1 VSESP
6 APTRTRLNAAAR
18 RAAILDSAQRV
29 FGQRGYHGTSIDDVA
44 QAAGISKAL
53 IYEHFASKRELHAE
67 LVALHAGELFR
78 RLEANANAGTAGELR
93 MRGGVDI
100 FFAFVEE
107 QREAWRVLFRDAAD
121 EEIADITAGV
131 QRQALNL
138 LVALSHADP
147 QAPPMR
153 PGESPEDHERS
164 VEQFS
169 QLLSGAVQALA
180 NWWYDHPGVP
190 REELVERVMEFAWTG
205 LERMRG
211 PRAG

>member
-1 VSESP
+1 VASAP
-6 APTRTRLNAAAR
+6 ARGRTRLNAAAR
-18 RAAILDSAQRV
+18 RAAILEAAQSV
-29 FGQRGYHGTSIDDVA
+29 FGQRGYHGTSIDDIA

-67 LVALHAGELFR
+67 LVAVHAGELFR
-78 RLEANANAGTAGELR
+78 RLEANANAGTAGERR

-100 FFAFVEE
+100 FFSFVEDN
-107 QREAWRVLFRDAAD
+107 REAWRVLFRDAAD

-138 LVALSHADP
+138 IIALSHADP
-147 QAPPMR
+147 HAPARR
-153 PGESPEDHERS
+153 PGESSADHERS

-169 QLLSGAVQALA
+169 QLLSGAVQALG
-180 NWWYDHPGVP
+180 NWWYDHPEVA

-211 PRAG
+211 PREN

>member
-1 VSESP
+1 V
-6 APTRTRLNAAAR
+6 ARAAGRTRLNAPER
-18 RAAILDSAQRV
+18 RTAILDAAQST

-44 QAAGISKAL
+44 HAAGISKAL

-67 LVALHAGELFR
+67 LVAAHAGELFR
-78 RLEANANAGTAGELR
+78 RLQANANAGTAGEAR

-107 QREAWRVLFRDAAD
+107 NPEAWRVLFRDAAD

-131 QRQALNL
+131 QAQALSL
-138 LVALSHADP
+138 MVALSHSDP
-147 QAPPMR
+147 HAPPLR
-153 PGESPEDHERS
+153 AGETAAEHERS

-180 NWWYDHPGVP
+180 NWWYDHPEVS
-190 REELVERVMEFAWTG
+190 REELVERVMQFAWTG
-205 LERMRG
+205 LERQRG
-211 PRAG
+211 PRTDPG

>member
-1 VSESP
+1 VASAS
-6 APTRTRLNAAAR
+6 TRPRLNAAAR
-18 RAAILDSAQRV
+18 RATILEAAQGV

-53 IYEHFASKRELHAE
+53 IYEHFASKRDLHAE

-78 RLEANANAGTAGELR
+78 RLQANANAGTAGEAR

-100 FFAFVEE
+100 FFTWVEE
-107 QREAWRVLFRDAAD
+107 QPEAWRVLFRDAAD

-131 QRQALNL
+131 QAQALNL
-138 LVALSHADP
+138 MVALSHADP
-147 QAPPMR
+147 QAPPLR
-153 PGESPEDHERS
+153 AGETPEEHERS

-180 NWWYDHPGVP
+180 NWWFDHPDVS
-190 REELVERVMEFAWTG
+190 REELVDRVMEFAWVG
-205 LERMRG
+205 LERQRT
-211 PRAG
+211 PHTA